1 MKQLSRLLVAC
12 TVVMLSV
19 VTLTAAKA
27 AETIKIGL
35 IEPLSGR
42 IAAVG
47 QDALNSFNYAAD
59 QINQAGGVLG
69 GRHSKSSG
77 STMQ

>member
-19 VTLTAAKA
+19 VTMTAAKA

-35 IEPLSGR
+35 IEPLS
-42 IAAVG
+42 V
-47 QDALNSFNYAAD
+47 S
-59 QINQAGGVLG
+59 
-69 GRHSKSSG
+69 
-77 STMQ
+77 